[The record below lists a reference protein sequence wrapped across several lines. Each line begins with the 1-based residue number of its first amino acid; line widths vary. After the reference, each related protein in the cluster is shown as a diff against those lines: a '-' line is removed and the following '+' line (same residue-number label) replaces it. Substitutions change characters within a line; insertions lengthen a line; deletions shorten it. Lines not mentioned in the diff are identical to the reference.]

1 MAISEFFQLFLYI
14 NAILIVITIVFLRP
28 RRIQSIYL
36 WIAAFLLLPI
46 LFVSIFYVFF
56 GRDYRRAKLFKSKGA
71 NDKRGM
77 DYLREMR
84 EKLFVCSDEQELL
97 CRYTSIAKL
106 LLDSNQALVTT
117 NNQASYFND
126 GNQLFESIFSEI
138 RAAKRYIH
146 MEYYLFRDDELA
158 RRLVRELASKA
169 KQGVEVKLLYD
180 AYGGHTLS
188 RDFFKEITDSGGE
201 TAVFFP
207 SLLRRFNTRINNRN
221 HRKIL
226 TIDGDIGFCG
236 GFNIGMEYLGK
247 GPMGDWRD
255 AAVLVKGAGCIG
267 MESRFIQ
274 DWNFA
279 AEDDLSLENYCLK
292 MSEDYLSG
300 KEGPGQS
307 AVQIV
312 SGGPDTEFN
321 PIEQQYMKMISEA
334 KKSIRI
340 QTPYFVPDEPV
351 LSSLR
356 VASLSGVD
364 VQIMIPFKPDHPFV
378 YWASL
383 YYVGSLLKSGV
394 RVFQFRPGF
403 VHAKTLVIDGEVAS
417 VGSANFDVRSFEL
430 NFETNAVV
438 YDAALASEIVRAFQ
452 DDVLSHCVE
461 LTPAQYAKRSY
472 RVKFMESISRLYTP
486 IA

>member
-1 MAISEFFQLFLYI
+1 MFLYI
-14 NAILIVITIVFLRP
+14 NAILIVITIVFVRP
-28 RRIQSIYL
+28 RRVQSIYL

-46 LFVSIFYVFF
+46 LFVLVFYIFF

-71 NDKRGM
+71 TDKLGT
-77 DYLREMR
+77 DYLRKMR
-84 EKLFVCSDEQELL
+84 EKLFICSDESEVL
-97 CRYTSIAKL
+97 CRYSSIAKL
-106 LLDSNQALVTT
+106 LLDSNQAMVTT
-117 NNQASYFND
+117 NNQVRYFND
-126 GNQLFESIFSEI
+126 GNQLFESIFDEI
-138 RAAKRYIH
+138 RDAKRYVHI
-146 MEYYLFRDDELA
+146 EYYLFRDDELA
-158 RRLVRELASKA
+158 RRLVSQLASKA

-180 AYGGHTLS
+180 AYGGHSLP
-188 RDFFKEITDSGGE
+188 RNFFKEITDSGGGI
-201 TAVFFP
+201 AVFFP

-226 TIDGDIGFCG
+226 TIDGETCFCG
-236 GFNIGMEYLGK
+236 GFNVGVEYLGK

-279 AEDDLSLENYCLK
+279 AEDDLRIENYCLQ

-300 KEGPGQS
+300 RDGPGES

-334 KKSIRI
+334 KKCIRI

-356 VASLSGVD
+356 VAALSGVD
-364 VQIMIPFKPDHPFV
+364 VQVMIPFKPDHPFV
-378 YWASL
+378 YWATL
-383 YYVGSLLKSGV
+383 YYVGTLLKSGV
-394 RVFQFRPGF
+394 RVFQFSPGF
-403 VHAKTLVIDGEVAS
+403 VHAKTLVIDNEVAS

-438 YDAALASEIVRAFQ
+438 YDAAFALEMARAFQ
-452 DDVLSHCVE
+452 EDVRSHCIE

-472 RVKFMESISRLYTP
+472 WVKFMESISRLYTP

>member
-1 MAISEFFQLFLYI
+1 MTISEIFQLFLYL
-14 NAILIVITIVFLRP
+14 NAILIVITIIFVRP
-28 RRIQSIYL
+28 RRVQSIYL

-46 LFVSIFYVFF
+46 LFVLVFYVFF
-56 GRDYRRAKLFKSKGA
+56 GRDYRRAKLFRSKGA
-71 NDKRGM
+71 ADKLGT
-77 DYLREMR
+77 DSLRKMR
-84 EKLFVCSDEQELL
+84 ERLFTCSKDHNIL
-97 CRYTSIAKL
+97 CRYSSVAKL
-106 LLDSNQALVTT
+106 LLDSNQAIITT
-117 NNQASYFND
+117 NNDVRYFNAGD
-126 GNQLFESIFSEI
+126 QLFESIFKEI
-138 RAAKRYIH
+138 RDAKRYIH
-146 MEYYLFRDDELA
+146 MEYYLFRNDELS
-158 RRLVRELASKA
+158 RRLATELASKA
-169 KQGVEVKLLYD
+169 RQGVEVKLLYD
-180 AYGGHTLS
+180 AFGGHSLPKGL
-188 RDFFKEITDSGGE
+188 FKEITDAGGK

-226 TIDGDIGFCG
+226 TMDGETGFCG
-236 GFNIGMEYLGK
+236 GFNFGLEYLGK
-247 GPMGDWRD
+247 GPLGDWRD

-279 AEDDLSLENYCLK
+279 AEDDLHIEDYCLQ

-300 KEGPGQS
+300 KNGPGEA

-321 PIEQQYMKMISEA
+321 PIEQEYLKMISEA

-351 LSSLR
+351 LSGLR
-356 VASLSGVD
+356 VAALSGVD

-378 YWASL
+378 YWATL
-383 YYVGSLLKSGV
+383 HYVGSLLKSGV
-394 RVFQFRPGF
+394 RVFQFSPGF
-403 VHAKTLVIDGEVAS
+403 VHAKTLVIDDEVAS

-430 NFETNAVV
+430 NFETNAVI
-438 YDAALASEIVRAFQ
+438 YDGVLASGMASAFQ
-452 DDVLSHCVE
+452 EDVRSHCVE
-461 LTPAQYAKRSY
+461 LTPSQYAKRSNW
-472 RVKFMESISRLYTP
+472 VKFMESISRLYTP